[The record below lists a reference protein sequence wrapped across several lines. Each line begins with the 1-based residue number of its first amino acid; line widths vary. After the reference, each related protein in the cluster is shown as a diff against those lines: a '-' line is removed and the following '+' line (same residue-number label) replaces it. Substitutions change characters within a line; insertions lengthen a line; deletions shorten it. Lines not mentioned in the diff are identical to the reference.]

1 MFKKEQEEYAREKIE
16 WKFIDF
22 GLDLQPTIDLI
33 EGTDPVGVLGII
45 DEQNKLNIDRQ
56 DDKVLTQIFSKA
68 HGNNKKYRADRFDP
82 LIFFLGHYAG
92 EVNYNVAGW
101 IQKKY

>member
-1 MFKKEQEEYAREKIE
+1 MKNYNNFLIVICLKKEQEEYAREKIE

-33 EGTDPVGVLGII
+33 ESNDPVGVLGII

-68 HGNNKKYRADRFDP
+68 HGNNKKNIE
-82 LIFFLGHYAG
+82 LIDLIH
-92 EVNYNVAGW
+92 
-101 IQKKY
+101 